1 MPRLRAAANADSY
14 DHCSAARVRV
24 WKSRSPLAT
33 AAMIRPAIAKRRR
46 VASASYEWRSFDCG
60 LQGSRPSFNFDC
72 NFLHQLILRIK
83 SLVRSR
89 LSYTKL
95 NAGAALPFYLRR

>member
-1 MPRLRAAANADSY
+1 MNGDRSIAAFKARDRLSI
-14 DHCSAARVRV
+14 
-24 WKSRSPLAT
+24 LIAT
-33 AAMIRPAIAKRRR
+33 FYIN
-46 VASASYEWRSFDCG
+46 SFCA
-60 LQGSRPSFNFDC
+60 
-72 NFLHQLILRIK
+72 IK